1 MVFDSS
7 AVVAYVRG
15 ERGAD
20 FVTDLLEDA
29 DVEKYIHAANLC
41 ETFHLLTRSD
51 GRDFAEEAV
60 RDLIRVGIVERPDMD
75 GALWRD
81 AADLIAARRIAGA
94 SLALGDALGIA
105 LARRLD
111 VPFVTAEHGEL
122 DALDAAGVCEFIF
135 VR

>member
-20 FVTDLLEDA
+20 FVTDLLDDA
-29 DVEKYIHAANLC
+29 DVPKYIHAANLC

-51 GRDFAEEAV
+51 GRAFAEEGV
-60 RDLIRVGIVERPDMD
+60 RDLLNVGLVERADMD
-75 GALWRD
+75 GALWRE
-81 AADLIAARRIAGA
+81 AADLIAARHIAGG
-94 SLALGDALGIA
+94 SLALGDASGIA

-111 VPFVTAEHGEL
+111 APFVTADHGEL
-122 DALDAAGVCEFIF
+122 DDLPPE
-135 VR
+135 R

>member
-15 ERGAD
+15 ENGAD
-20 FVTDLLEDA
+20 YVTDLLDDA

-51 GRDFAEEAV
+51 GRDFAKDAV
-60 RDLIRVGIVERPDMD
+60 RDLVRIGVIERGDMD

-81 AADLIAARRIAGA
+81 AADLIADRRIAGA

-105 LARRLD
+105 LARRLG
-111 VPFVTAEHGEL
+111 VPFVTADHGEL
-122 DALDAAGVCEFIF
+122 DALDKAGICEFIF

>member
-7 AVVAYVRG
+7 AFLVYTRN
-15 ERGAD
+15 ERG
-20 FVTDLLEDA
+20 VETVSDLLDDA
-29 DVEKYIHAANLC
+29 SAPRYVHAANLC
-41 ETFHLLTRSD
+41 ELLHQVWRSD
-51 GRDFAEEAV
+51 GQEVAEVTVAEFLA
-60 RDLIRVGIVERPDMD
+60 LGIQERTDMD
-75 GALWRD
+75 SELWRD
-81 AADLIAARRIAGA
+81 AASLIAARRIAGR

-105 LARRLD
+105 LARRLG

>member
-7 AVVAYVRG
+7 AVVAYVRD

-20 FVTDLLEDA
+20 FVTDLLDDA

-51 GRDFAEEAV
+51 GRDFAQEVV
-60 RDLIRVGIVERPDMD
+60 RDLGRVGVIERPDMD

-105 LARRLD
+105 LARRLG
-111 VPFVTAEHGEL
+111 VPFVTADHGEI
-122 DALDAAGVCEFIF
+122 DALDAVGVCEFIF

>member
-7 AVVAYVRG
+7 ALLVYARNETGVEAVA
-15 ERGAD
+15 
-20 FVTDLLEDA
+20 DLLDDA
-29 DVEKYIHAANLC
+29 DVPRYVHAANLC
-41 ETFHLLTRSD
+41 ELLHLVWRSD
-51 GRDFAEEAV
+51 GQAVAEATVAEFV
-60 RDLIRVGIVERPDMD
+60 WLGVQERTDMD
-75 GALWRD
+75 GELWRD
-81 AADLIAARRIAGA
+81 AASLIAARRIAGA

-105 LARRLD
+105 LARRLN